1 MHFLKTFPSLVLML
15 LLAMLGFSAT
25 AQTSYPSNP
34 VKLVVPL
41 TAGSGADTAGRILAQ
56 SLNKAWKQPVVI
68 ENRPGAG
75 GLIGTS
81 AVVSAEPNGYT
92 LLLQSA
98 GYASNTAI
106 YAKLPYDPLKSLVEV
121 AMIGVTPYVMVTAP
135 DSGYKSIQDIVSA
148 AKAKPGE
155 VPFASVGLGSS
166 THFAAEHFAQ
176 AAGINMLHVPYKG
189 GPEAI
194 QDVMA
199 GRVAFTMASLS
210 TALGQIRGGKL
221 RALGLASKARS
232 DAAPDIATI
241 AEQGFKDFDISL
253 WFGLWAPAGTP
264 AVVVQKIT
272 ADVGRAMQDPELM
285 ASYAKIGIQPRA
297 MNAESFA
304 AYVREE
310 MKKYQFIAKEARIA
324 AQ

>member
-1 MHFLKTFPSLVLML
+1 MRPFQKSLAIM
-15 LLAMLGFSAT
+15 LAMACLSAG
-25 AQTSYPSNP
+25 AQTAFPASP

-56 SLNKAWKQPVVI
+56 SLGKAWKQPVVI

-81 AVVSAEPNGYT
+81 AVVNAEPNGYT

-106 YAKLPYDPLKSLVEV
+106 YSKLPYDPLKSLVEV
-121 AMIGVTPYVMVTAP
+121 AMIGVAPYVMVTAP
-135 DSGYKSIQDIVSA
+135 DSPYKSIDDIVSA
-148 AKAKPGE
+148 ARAKPGDLT
-155 VPFASVGLGSS
+155 FASVGVGSS

-176 AAGINMLHVPYKG
+176 AAGVKMLHVPYKG

-199 GRVAFTMASLS
+199 GRAAFTMASLS
-210 TALGQIRGGKL
+210 TALGQIKGGKL

-232 DAAPDIATI
+232 DTAADIPTI

-264 AVVVQKIT
+264 AALVTSLEQALQKVMRDPEIVRAMESRGADLGFLGATAMTAFMTADAAKWKRVAEFAKIT
-272 ADVGRAMQDPELM
+272 LG
-285 ASYAKIGIQPRA
+285 
-297 MNAESFA
+297 
-304 AYVREE
+304 
-310 MKKYQFIAKEARIA
+310 
-324 AQ
+324 

>member
-1 MHFLKTFPSLVLML
+1 MHFFKASLALVL
-15 LLAMLGFSAT
+15 AVAGFSAA
-25 AQTSYPSNP
+25 AQTLYPSNP

-41 TAGSGADTAGRILAQ
+41 TAGSGADTAGRILSQ
-56 SLNKAWKQPVVI
+56 SLGKAWKQPVLI

-81 AVVSAEPNGYT
+81 AVVNAEPNGYT

-106 YAKLPYDPLKSLVEV
+106 YSKLPYDPLKSLVEV
-121 AMIGVTPYVMVTAP
+121 AMIGVAPYVMVTAS
-135 DSGYKSIQDIVSA
+135 DSPYKSVQDIVSA
-148 AKAKPGE
+148 ARARPGE
-155 VPFASVGLGSS
+155 LTFASVGVGSS

-176 AAGINMLHVPYKG
+176 AAGVKMLHVPYKG

-199 GRVAFTMASLS
+199 GRAAFTMASLS

-232 DAAPDIATI
+232 DAATDIATI
-241 AEQGFKDFDISL
+241 AEQGFRDFDISL
-253 WFGLWAPAGTP
+253 WFGLWAPAGTSP
-264 AVVVQKIT
+264 AVVQKIS
-272 ADVGRAMQDPELM
+272 ADVARAMQDPELM
-285 ASYAKIGIQPRA
+285 AAYAKIGIEPRA
-297 MNAESFA
+297 MNAETFA

-310 MKKYQFIAKEARIA
+310 MKKYQFIARQARIE